1 MAVTGDAAIAWTL
14 ERDRLLQG
22 LAARLRVSVDQ
33 LPERVDAL
41 AARGTRPRPARL
53 TPADY
58 AGAVRTAASGQRY
71 LIAAQPGLA
80 PADLA
85 RESVGSARS
94 LDAVTV
100 LLAPDAEA
108 DSARIGV
115 SVPPGAAGLDA
126 RALLEQVLAATG
138 GRGGGSARFTQG
150 GGIPSAEP
158 PVLTAQVA
166 AALGLPPG

>member
-1 MAVTGDAAIAWTL
+1 
-14 ERDRLLQG
+14 
-22 LAARLRVSVDQ
+22 
-33 LPERVDAL
+33 
-41 AARGTRPRPARL
+41 
-53 TPADY
+53 ADY
-58 AGAVRTAASGQRY
+58 AAAVRTAPSGQRY

-85 RESVGSARS
+85 RESRRISAE
-94 LDAVTV
+94 LEAVAV

-126 RALLEQVLAATG
+126 RALLNQVLAATG
-138 GRGGGSARFTQG
+138 GRGGGSARFAQG
-150 GGIPSAEP
+150 GGIPAAEP
-158 PVLTAQVA
+158 PALTAQVA